1 MTITLCVFILS
12 SRFFPLTFEENTVPY
27 ETPPRGSDTPVA
39 SFGGAR
45 RPAEPPVIRRSGKS
59 ATSPNRDFQLQ
70 TSRGNNAHDA
80 RPPHAAP
87 AHFNRRPTSEVGR
100 LLLCCTSTQ
109 IIFPSAL
116 QECVH
121 SLTFQNSEDQGILY
135 FQDPLWGQTCQA
147 PDLIVQIPHPW
158 AKRLPWL
165 RAMRRF

>member
-1 MTITLCVFILS
+1 MRRSQCRANAGRLIQSPGGPGCPVCPVSRSSPFSGKRHSCRFTMT
-12 SRFFPLTFEENTVPY
+12 RQ
-27 ETPPRGSDTPVA
+27 G
-39 SFGGAR
+39 
-45 RPAEPPVIRRSGKS
+45 RSGKS
-59 ATSPNRDFQLQ
+59 AASPNRDFQLQ

-87 AHFNRRPTSEVGR
+87 ARSSPRPTSQVGS

-121 SLTFQNSEDQGILY
+121 SLTFQDSEDQGILY